1 MARFIV
7 FKSSERHYRFRLIAD
22 NGEPV
27 LRSEGYT
34 SRESCMRGIES
45 VRLNSQFHDNFVR
58 RRSSN
63 GQYYFFLR
71 ASNGEIIGDSELY
84 TNSSSAEQ
92 GIQAVMREAINAPV
106 EIVNVAGA
114 R

>member
-1 MARFIV
+1 MAKFIV
-7 FKSSERHYRFRLIAD
+7 FKSSESHYRFRLVAD

-27 LRSEGYT
+27 IRSEGYT
-34 SRESCMRGIES
+34 TRESCMEGIEA
-45 VRLNSQFHDNFVR
+45 VRRFSQSTSSFMR

-71 ASNGEIIGDSELY
+71 AANGEIIGDSELY
-84 TNSSSAEQ
+84 TSSHNAER
-92 GIQAVMREAINAPV
+92 GIRAVMREAPAAPV
-106 EIVNVAGA
+106 EIVSMTAS